1 MGLEAVLKV
10 ISQLSSPLAQVLATN
25 DDFRERWR
33 KVCYLSNNEDTPLLL
48 LVSSKEERDEAVR
61 VLEQEGVE
69 ARKYEELILEEEE
82 DSENSLVVDSES
94 VLFNPFLDIEDIG
107 QLLREEE
114 EEDVKIDEQEIEEG
128 SEMIPSSYQE
138 PSFLVNNETKS

>member
-48 LVSSKEERDEAVR
+48 LINSKEERDEAVR

-82 DSENSLVVDSES
+82 DSENRLVVDSES
-94 VLFNPFLDIEDIG
+94 VLFNPFLDIEDIR

-114 EEDVKIDEQEIEEG
+114 DDLKIDEQEIEEG
-128 SEMIPSSYQE
+128 SEMVPSSYQE